1 MKIFQFITFH
11 VKLKPLHIRFNKI
24 DGLIIPL
31 DGKIKHLVLFC
42 YRLFNKIC
50 DKIRYLINKKSD
62 ITNSI
67 NYNFAKIRIGSY
79 NTLSIKKTITFHKV
93 ITLIKSVINKNKNKY
108 YNNILLEKC
117 SYKYK
122 YKKQYFLMNVCVL

>member
-1 MKIFQFITFH
+1 MNLLYLLK
-11 VKLKPLHIRFNKI
+11 VKLNI
-24 DGLIIPL
+24 LI
-31 DGKIKHLVLFC
+31 LFD
-42 YRLFNKIC
+42 YGSFNKIC
-50 DKIRYLINKKSD
+50 DKIEYLISKKSD

-67 NYNFAKIRIGSY
+67 NYNFVKIRIGSY
-79 NTLSIKKTITFHKV
+79 NTLPIKKTITFHKV

-108 YNNILLEKC
+108 YNNILSEKC